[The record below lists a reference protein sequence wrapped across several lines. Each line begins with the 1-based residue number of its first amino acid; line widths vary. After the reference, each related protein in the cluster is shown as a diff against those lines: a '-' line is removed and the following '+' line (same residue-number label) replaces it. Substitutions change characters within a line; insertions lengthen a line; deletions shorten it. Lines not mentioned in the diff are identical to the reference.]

1 MSRVTAHT
9 PIAAVDDGTTT
20 RSASRRVSGRF
31 PYRTVSWLAPLALL
45 GMWEFAA
52 RLGLLDKRVL
62 PAPSAV
68 LATASKLTAAG
79 ELPANLLASLHRA
92 VVGFAFG
99 AAVGLGLGLLVG
111 LSRLAEALL
120 DRSIQMVRAVPFL
133 AILPLVIVWFGIG
146 ESGKVFLI
154 ALGAAVPL
162 YLNTV
167 LGIRQID
174 PKLLEMAAV
183 VGLNRGERIQW
194 VILPGA
200 LPSILGGLRLS
211 LTHAWL
217 ALVIAETIGA
227 DAGIGFMATNAREF
241 LQTDVIVLVVIVYAV
256 IGMLSDLITRLL
268 ERRLLRWHPSYAR
281 LHA

>member
-1 MSRVTAHT
+1 L
-9 PIAAVDDGTTT
+9 
-20 RSASRRVSGRF
+20 
-31 PYRTVSWLAPLALL
+31 PYRTISWLAPLAVL
-45 GMWEFAA
+45 GLWELSA
-52 RLGLLDKRVL
+52 RLGMLDKQVL

-68 LATASKLTAAG
+68 LATAGKLTAAG

-174 PKLLEMAAV
+174 PKLLEMATV
-183 VGLNRGERIQW
+183 VGLNRGERIRW

-227 DAGIGFMATNAREF
+227 DAGIGFMAINAREF

>member
-1 MSRVTAHT
+1 
-9 PIAAVDDGTTT
+9 
-20 RSASRRVSGRF
+20 
-31 PYRTVSWLAPLALL
+31 
-45 GMWEFAA
+45 
-52 RLGLLDKRVL
+52 
-62 PAPSAV
+62 
-68 LATASKLTAAG
+68 
-79 ELPANLLASLHRA
+79 
-92 VVGFAFG
+92 
-99 AAVGLGLGLLVG
+99 
-111 LSRLAEALL
+111 
-120 DRSIQMVRAVPFL
+120 
-133 AILPLVIVWFGIG
+133 
-146 ESGKVFLI
+146 
-154 ALGAAVPL
+154 L

-174 PKLLEMAAV
+174 PKLLEMATV
-183 VGLNRGERIQW
+183 VGLNRGERIRW
-194 VILPGA
+194 VVLPGA

-241 LQTDVIVLVVIVYAV
+241 LQTDVIVLVVVVYAV